1 MEVAAF
7 VKELL
12 TDLELFC
19 GMEVYWMCD
28 SVLESLWVRIRTD
41 DLECYSVMVGI
52 CYRAL
57 IRVRKCRNN
66 FEQLE
71 EVHELLMLV
80 HMRDL
85 NFLVC
90 AASAK

>member
-1 MEVAAF
+1 M
-7 VKELL
+7 
-12 TDLELFC
+12 
-19 GMEVYWMCD
+19 GWMSD
-28 SVLESLWVRIRTD
+28 SVLESFWVRAGPD
-41 DLECYSVMVGI
+41 DLKCYRVMVGV

-71 EVHELLMLV
+71 EVNELLMLV

-85 NFLVC
+85 NFLMS
-90 AASAK
+90 AASVK